1 VLSNQNMSDDDGD
14 DTDDDRAGAGASDP
28 VSTPSLDTV
37 FDLLSDQRR
46 RYVLYHLVNAADDTV
61 DYEDLAEQV
70 AVWEAGGDPSDEHV
84 ERVAT
89 DLYHSHLPKLT
100 ESNVVDFD
108 QRSGDVRF
116 WGQPTVEE
124 YAEHAAMQELCD
136 R

>member
-1 VLSNQNMSDDDGD
+1 MSDDDGD
-14 DTDDDRAGAGASDP
+14 DTDDSRVDTGENGSVP
-28 VSTPSLDTV
+28 TPSLDTV

-61 DYEDLAEQV
+61 GYEDLAEQV
-70 AVWEAGGDPSDEHV
+70 AVWEAGGDPSEDHV
-84 ERVAT
+84 DRVAT
-89 DLYHSHLPKLT
+89 DLYHIHLPKLT

-124 YAEHAAMQELCD
+124 YAEHAAMQELSD

>member
-1 VLSNQNMSDDDGD
+1 MSDDHGDGAD
-14 DTDDDRAGAGASDP
+14 DGRSDAGANGERSTP
-28 VSTPSLDTV
+28 TPSLDTV

-46 RYVLYHLVNAADDTV
+46 RYVLYHLVNAGDDVV

-70 AVWEAGGDPSDEHV
+70 AVWEAEGDPSEDHV
-84 ERVAT
+84 DRVAAN
-89 DLYHSHLPKLT
+89 LYHIHLPKLT
-100 ESNVVDFD
+100 DANVIDFD

-124 YAEHAAMQELCD
+124 YAEHAAMQELSE